1 MIFLRSTRDELI
13 KIALK
18 PRSYLGLAAITG
30 LVGIILFA
38 LKADGMSMISFVTSS
53 FEQTLRFEGNLLNG
67 NLVAFIVLQMLIVH
81 IPLLVALVTG
91 DLISGEAAM
100 GTLRLLVSK
109 PISRTQLLLSKFL
122 AGGIYTLLI
131 VLWLGFLAV
140 IVGQWLFGIGDLM
153 VLNSDG
159 LVILQANDVNW
170 RYAGGFCV
178 AFLALLTVSSL
189 SITLSCFSDNSIG
202 PIVSTMAIILLFTII
217 GTLDVPIF
225 DPIRPYLFTTH
236 MASWRSF
243 FEDPLPWESIQ
254 KSIYILLGHNLLLI
268 GISLFTFHR
277 KDITV

>member
-1 MIFLRSTRDELI
+1 
-13 KIALK
+13 
-18 PRSYLGLAAITG
+18 
-30 LVGIILFA
+30 
-38 LKADGMSMISFVTSS
+38 
-53 FEQTLRFEGNLLNG
+53 
-67 NLVAFIVLQMLIVH
+67 
-81 IPLLVALVTG
+81 
-91 DLISGEAAM
+91 M

-140 IVGQWLFGIGDLM
+140 VVGQWLFGIGDLM

-159 LVILQANDVNW
+159 LVILQADDVNW

-243 FEDPLPWESIQ
+243 FEDPMPWESIIN
-254 KSIYILLGHNLLLI
+254 SIYILLGHNLLLV
-268 GISLFTFHR
+268 GISLITFHR

>member
-1 MIFLRSTRDELI
+1 MIFLRSTRNELI

-38 LKADGMSMISFVTSS
+38 LKADGLSMISFVTAS

-67 NLVAFIVLQMLIVH
+67 NLVAFIVLQLLIIH

-122 AGGIYTLLI
+122 AGGIYTLLV

-140 IVGQWLFGIGDLM
+140 IVGQWLFGVGDLM

-159 LVILQANDVNW
+159 LVILQADDVNW

-217 GTLDVPIF
+217 VTLDVPIF

-236 MASWRSF
+236 MAAWRSF
-243 FEDPLPWESIQ
+243 FEDPLPWESIK

-268 GISLFTFHR
+268 GISLFAFHR

>member
-1 MIFLRSTRDELI
+1 MIFLRSTRNELI

-140 IVGQWLFGIGDLM
+140 VVGQWLFGIGDLM

-159 LVILQANDVNW
+159 LVILQADDVNW

-243 FEDPLPWESIQ
+243 FEDPMPWESIRN
-254 KSIYILLGHNLLLI
+254 SIYILVGHNLLLI
-268 GISLFTFHR
+268 GISLLTFHR